1 MANDIDYDIDYDVKE
16 MNDYLD
22 YLEEK
27 RRRIEEDEEKEYM

>member
-27 RRRIEEDEEKEYM
+27 RRRIEEDEEK